1 MAARDPGKPD
11 GYYCDGK
18 RHKPDCADKTAC
30 DGCAPPCSSRAGAGT
45 SHVGTGRCSRHLGST
60 RNHVRAAEVEMARQ
74 AVTKYG
80 LAVDVDP
87 AEAMMQAV
95 ATSYGQ
101 VLYLR
106 AAVAR
111 LKSPWTEDGPHVAW
125 TMLKTEEKLH
135 TDICRDALRA
145 GVERRHIEMQEEM
158 ARKLV
163 EGFAAFAR
171 LLGHDPSSQP
181 VREAG
186 RAAFSLIAGGK
197 SDAAIDG
204 TAREVG

>member
-1 MAARDPGKPD
+1 MTAAAKAE
-11 GYYCDGK
+11 
-18 RHKPDCADKTAC
+18 RHEGRALCGAKKKQGEGTCTQVAGWGTPNKT
-30 DGCAPPCSSRAGAGT
+30 GPCKLHG
-45 SHVGTGRCSRHLGST
+45 GST
-60 RNHVRAAEVEMARQ
+60 RNHKKAAEVELAKQ
-74 AVTKYG
+74 AVKLYG

-106 AAVAR
+106 AAVAE
-111 LKSPWTEDGPHVAW
+111 LGQPWGDDGPHVAW

-145 GVERRHIEMQEEM
+145 GVERRHIEMQEDM

-171 LLGHDPSSQP
+171 LLGHDPASQP

-186 RAAFSLIAGGK
+186 RAAFALIAGGK
-197 SDAAIDG
+197 SDAAIDS